1 MNEAARM
8 EQARL
13 LLTALWEPF
22 SFFSLFLYTGLALV
36 LGVVA
41 GLLLAF
47 KLHRLG
53 WLVRN
58 KRWHH
63 WLLKLYFLLLPLAG
77 GVLGFQGGLMY
88 GSQQQ
93 INRHLDSYAPL
104 VQELAD
110 DIWSDFQVYVE
121 AQEQQG
127 LLVSVRGVSVQEL
140 LNQMALD
147 YVRNERLLE
156 AAERAEA
163 STMERIAFD
172 LLDRLRASLLG
183 KAIGEMAV
191 EKTARY
197 SGLDEKVLN
206 QVLDARMEQLFR
218 AEFLLGLLKQQIGHI
233 FKPLYIALLIQL
245 GLLLA
250 LVAAEWGVS
259 RWLRQTPGRLP
270 AEVVPLA

>member
-1 MNEAARM
+1 M

-22 SFFSLFLYTGLALV
+22 SFFSLFLYTGLALM
-36 LGVVA
+36 LGAVA
-41 GLLLAF
+41 GLLLAL

-53 WLVRN
+53 WLARN
-58 KRWHH
+58 NRWHH

-77 GVLGFQGGLMY
+77 GFLGFQGGLLY
-88 GSQQQ
+88 GNQQQ

-104 VQELAD
+104 VQALAD
-110 DIWSDFQVYVE
+110 DIWSDFQTYVE

-127 LLVSVRGVSVQEL
+127 LLAVRDVSVQTL

-147 YVRNERLLE
+147 YVRSERLQE

-163 STMERIAFD
+163 SNTERIAFD

-183 KAIGEMAV
+183 KAIGELAV

-197 SGLDEKVLN
+197 SGLNEKVLT
-206 QVLDARMEQLFR
+206 QVLDARIEQLFQ
-218 AEFLLGLLKQQIGHI
+218 AEFLLGLLKQQVGHV
-233 FKPLYIALLIQL
+233 FKPFYIVLLVQL

-250 LVAAEWGVS
+250 LIAAEWGLS
-259 RWLRQTPGRLP
+259 RWLRQMP
-270 AEVVPLA
+270 AAPLAEPLALA

>member
-1 MNEAARM
+1 M

-22 SFFSLFLYTGLALV
+22 SFLSLFLYTGLALL
-36 LGVVA
+36 LGAGA

-47 KLHRLG
+47 KLQRLG
-53 WLVRN
+53 WLARN

-77 GVLGFQGGLMY
+77 GFLGFQGGMLY

-93 INRHLDSYAPL
+93 IYRHLDSYAPL
-104 VQELAD
+104 VQTLAD
-110 DIWSDFQVYVE
+110 EVWSDFQAYVE
-121 AQEQQG
+121 TQDEQGQ
-127 LLVSVRGVSVQEL
+127 LAVRDVSVQAL
-140 LNQMALD
+140 LDQLAMD
-147 YVRNERLLE
+147 YLHSERQAE
-156 AAERAEA
+156 AALRADA
-163 STMERIAFD
+163 STAERIALD

-183 KAIGEMAV
+183 KAIGELAV

-197 SGLDEKVLN
+197 SGLDEKVLT
-206 QVLDARMEQLFR
+206 QVLDARIGQLFQ
-218 AEFLLGLLKQQIGHI
+218 ADFLLGLLKRQIGHV
-233 FKPLYIALLIQL
+233 FKPFYIALLIQL

-259 RWLRQTPGRLP
+259 RWLCQLP
-270 AEVVPLA
+270 ARQPAEPLAQL

>member
-1 MNEAARM
+1 M

-13 LLTALWEPF
+13 LLTALWDPF
-22 SFFSLFLYTGLALV
+22 SFFSLFLYTGLALM
-36 LGVVA
+36 LGAVA
-41 GLLLAF
+41 GLLLAL
-47 KLHRLG
+47 KLQRLG
-53 WLVRN
+53 WLARN
-58 KRWHH
+58 NRWHH

-77 GVLGFQGGLMY
+77 GFLGFQGGLLY

-110 DIWSDFQVYVE
+110 DIWSDFQAYVE
-121 AQEQQG
+121 AQEVQG
-127 LLVSVRGVSVQEL
+127 SLAVREVSVQTL
-140 LNQMALD
+140 LNQLALE

-156 AAERAEA
+156 AAERTEA
-163 STMERIAFD
+163 SMAERIAFD

-197 SGLDEKVLN
+197 SGLNEKVLN
-206 QVLDARMEQLFR
+206 QVLDARIEQLFR
-218 AEFLLGLLKQQIGHI
+218 AEFLLGLLKQQIGHV

-250 LVAAEWGVS
+250 LIAAEWGVS
-259 RWLRQTPGRLP
+259 RWLRQTPARLIV
-270 AEVVPLA
+270 EHVPQA

>member
-1 MNEAARM
+1 M

-22 SFFSLFLYTGLALV
+22 SFFSLFLYTGLALM
-36 LGVVA
+36 LGAVA
-41 GLLLAF
+41 GLLLAL
-47 KLHRLG
+47 KLQRLG
-53 WLVRN
+53 WLARN
-58 KRWHH
+58 NRWHH
-63 WLLKLYFLLLPLAG
+63 LLLKLYFLLLPLAG
-77 GVLGFQGGLMY
+77 GLLGFQGGLLY

-110 DIWSDFQVYVE
+110 DIWSDFQAYVE
-121 AQEQQG
+121 AQEAQG
-127 LLVSVRGVSVQEL
+127 SLAVREVSVQTL
-140 LNQMALD
+140 LNQLALE

-156 AAERAEA
+156 AAERTEA
-163 STMERIAFD
+163 SMAERIAFD

-197 SGLDEKVLN
+197 SGLNEKVLN
-206 QVLDARMEQLFR
+206 QVLDARIEQLFR
-218 AEFLLGLLKQQIGHI
+218 AEFLLGLLKQQIGHV

-245 GLLLA
+245 ALLLA
-250 LVAAEWGVS
+250 LIAAEWGVS
-259 RWLRQTPGRLP
+259 RWLRQTPGGLP
-270 AEVVPLA
+270 SEPLATV

>member
-1 MNEAARM
+1 M

-22 SFFSLFLYTGLALV
+22 SFFSLFLYTGLALM
-36 LGVVA
+36 LGAVA
-41 GLLLAF
+41 GLLLAL
-47 KLHRLG
+47 KLQRLG
-53 WLVRN
+53 WLARN
-58 KRWHH
+58 NRWHH

-77 GVLGFQGGLMY
+77 GFLGFQSGLLY

-110 DIWSDFQVYVE
+110 NIWSDFQAYVE
-121 AQEQQG
+121 AQKAQG
-127 LLVSVRGVSVQEL
+127 LLAVSDVSVQAL
-140 LNQMALD
+140 LNQLALD
-147 YVRNERLLE
+147 YVRSERLQE

-163 STMERIAFD
+163 STTERIAFD

-197 SGLDEKVLN
+197 SGLNEKVLN
-206 QVLDARMEQLFR
+206 QVLDARIEQLFQ
-218 AEFLLGLLKQQIGHI
+218 AEFLLGLLKRQISHV

-250 LVAAEWGVS
+250 LIAAEWGVS

-270 AEVVPLA
+270 AEPLPLA

>member
-1 MNEAARM
+1 M

-22 SFFSLFLYTGLALV
+22 SFFNLFLYTGLALL
-36 LGVVA
+36 LGAVA

-53 WLVRN
+53 WLARN

-77 GVLGFQGGLMY
+77 GFLGVQGGLLY

-104 VQELAD
+104 VQALAD
-110 DIWSDFQVYVE
+110 DIWSDFQAYVE

-127 LLVSVRGVSVQEL
+127 LLAVRDVSVQTL
-140 LNQMALD
+140 LKQLALD
-147 YVRNERLLE
+147 YVHRERLQE
-156 AAERAEA
+156 AGERAEA
-163 STMERIAFD
+163 STTERIAFD

-197 SGLDEKVLN
+197 SGLNEKVLN
-206 QVLDARMEQLFR
+206 QVLDARIEQLFQ
-218 AEFLLGLLKQQIGHI
+218 AEFLLGQLKRQIGHV
-233 FKPLYIALLIQL
+233 FKPFYIALLIQL

-250 LVAAEWGVS
+250 LIAAEWGVS
-259 RWLRQTPGRLP
+259 RRLRQTPGRLP
-270 AEVVPLA
+270 AEPLPLA

>member
-1 MNEAARM
+1 MNEAIRM

-22 SFFSLFLYTGLALV
+22 SFLSLFLYTGLALL
-36 LGVVA
+36 LGAGA

-47 KLHRLG
+47 KLQRLG
-53 WLVRN
+53 WLARN

-77 GVLGFQGGLMY
+77 GFLGFQGGMLY

-93 INRHLDSYAPL
+93 IYRHLDSYAPL
-104 VQELAD
+104 VQTLAD
-110 DIWSDFQVYVE
+110 EVWSDFQAYVE
-121 AQEQQG
+121 TQDEQGQ
-127 LLVSVRGVSVQEL
+127 LAVRDVSVQAL
-140 LNQMALD
+140 LDQLAMD
-147 YVRNERLLE
+147 YLRSERQAE
-156 AAERAEA
+156 AALRADA
-163 STMERIAFD
+163 STAERIALD

-183 KAIGEMAV
+183 KAIGELAV

-197 SGLDEKVLN
+197 SGLDEKVLT
-206 QVLDARMEQLFR
+206 QVLDARIGQLFQ
-218 AEFLLGLLKQQIGHI
+218 ADFLLGLLKRQIGHV
-233 FKPLYIALLIQL
+233 FKPFYIALLIQL

-259 RWLRQTPGRLP
+259 RWLRQLP
-270 AEVVPLA
+270 ARQPVEPLAQL